1 MKAIISDISK
11 FCNYIAYYGFT
22 RALHKVYSTIK
33 KRVKIRKFIKTSLPE
48 KEILELQK
56 KSCFIKAPL
65 ISIITPLYNTPIQY
79 LRDMIDSVCNQ
90 SYENWQLCLADGSDT
105 INHVEEEVNRY
116 CIKCPGKIKYIKLKK
131 NKGISENTNECIRL
145 ADGDYLAVLDHDDIL
160 APNALFEVVKAIN
173 EKDADVIYT
182 DEAIFRTK
190 VGKVVAVHLKP
201 DFAIDNLRANNYI
214 CHLLVFR
221 KRILDKV
228 GMYRKECDGS
238 QDHDMILR
246 LTEVA
251 ENIVH
256 IPKVLYFWRAHINS
270 VAGDIKSKQYVAEAG
285 IKAVSDHLIR
295 LGIKAKVESSNFFP
309 VIYRIKYDLL
319 EKPLISIIISN
330 SNSTSELKVCL
341 DSILEKSTYLNY
353 EIIIVDY
360 SSCLGSESF
369 NYYKEIGERANVHV
383 LNYKGNTKN
392 CSSIYNFGASHANGK
407 YIIFL
412 HSDTKVISQNWIE
425 EMLMY
430 AQRTDVGAVGAK
442 LYYANDTI
450 QHAGICINSSGK
462 DLFRYLHRGEIRYET
477 GYMGRLIYAQN
488 LSAVSM
494 ACTMISKS
502 IFDKYGGFDN
512 ELGDDYC
519 IVDFCLR
526 MCYTGLVT
534 VLTPYAELYHYDKKI
549 KSKKQLS
556 NYDMYVYFKKR
567 WKRVLE
573 NGDPYYGSNLI
584 SNSYL
589 L

>member
-246 LTEVA
+246 ISEISK
-251 ENIVH
+251 NIVH
-256 IPKVLYFWRAHINS
+256 IPKVLYFWRAHNYS
-270 VAGDIKSKQYVAEAG
+270 VAGDINSKKYASEAG
-285 IKAVSDHLIR
+285 IKAVSDHLSRQGIR
-295 LGIKAKVESSNFFP
+295 AEVKSSKDYP
-309 VIYRIKYDLL
+309 VIYKVDYDLI
-319 EKPLISIIISN
+319 EQAMISIIIPN
-330 SNSTSELKVCL
+330 SNSLSDLKNCI
-341 DSILEKSTYLNY
+341 DSIFVKSSYSNY
-353 EIIIVDY
+353 EIIIVHY
-360 SSCLGSESF
+360 NSCL
-369 NYYKEIGERANVHV
+369 NTDVNDYYKEVEKRGNVHV
-383 LNYKGNTKN
+383 LNYRGK
-392 CSSIYNFGASHANGK
+392 SINYYSVCNFGASHANGK
-407 YIIFL
+407 YILLL
-412 HSDTKVISQNWIE
+412 HSDTKVISPNWIE
-425 EMLMY
+425 EMLMFS
-430 AQRTDVGAVGAK
+430 QRVDVGVVGAK

-450 QHAGICINSSGK
+450 QHAGICLNPDGEN
-462 DLFRYLHRGEIRYET
+462 LFEYLYKGEMRSEM
-477 GYMGRLIYAQN
+477 GYMGKLIYVQN
-488 LSAVSM
+488 LTAVSA
-494 ACTMISKS
+494 ACLMIKKS
-502 IFDKYGGFDN
+502 TFDIYGGFDE
-512 ELGDDYC
+512 ELGDEDYS

-526 MCYTGLVT
+526 LRNMDLLT
-534 VLTPYAELYHYDKKI
+534 VFTPYAELYHYEKNNKRI
-549 KSKKQLS
+549 ISS
-556 NYDMYVYFKKR
+556 NHNHQYVRFKKR
-567 WKRVLE
+567 WKAVLE
-573 NGDPYYGSNLI
+573 KGDPYYKSNLI
-584 SNSYL
+584 QIYY
-589 L
+589 